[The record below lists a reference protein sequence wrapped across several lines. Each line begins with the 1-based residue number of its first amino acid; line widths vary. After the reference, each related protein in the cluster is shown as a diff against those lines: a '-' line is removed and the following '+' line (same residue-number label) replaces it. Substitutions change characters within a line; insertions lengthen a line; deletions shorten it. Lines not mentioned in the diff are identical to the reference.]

1 MALRRARAAT
11 GAGGRRGAARTA
23 AARRTTPHR
32 TTARR
37 ATARGTTARAT
48 ARARRATVRRALLP
62 VALAALAGVLLAG
75 CGERRLQLQASP
87 LLQALQRSAGRIGF
101 IGPDGNVYRIAQSGG
116 EPTPVTSDA
125 GANRAERTAV
135 AYLQPTWAPDGRR
148 LAFARTAVTGRR
160 TMQASIWVAGRG
172 NDPPREVFTTSSLR
186 PIYLYWSPDGEQ
198 LSVLSQPL
206 GSAELELGVIA
217 PDQEAYRPLDQGQ
230 PYYWSWLPDTSALV
244 AHVGGDVRLNAAARL
259 SLVPLDP
266 LRSKSDFNLAPTAFQ
281 SPAVSPDGRYL
292 AFVTTT
298 ANGAGLVA
306 REIEGP
312 GEQLLTEVPAFAYF
326 AYAPRGDRIAVLKS
340 ATPGPAADGQL
351 SIIETG
357 SGSETPLPHDDVIAF
372 FWAPSGQRI
381 AYLVPAR
388 ADAEQG
394 LELDPRFAR
403 EPRLFYAELRVADVR
418 RGNSWRVVQFP
429 LSEGFL
435 RLHLPF
441 FDQYLRST
449 SIWSP
454 NSRFLTYAALTAA
467 GPPGIFVSAASGTLR
482 PQFVAAGDLATWSP

>member
-1 MALRRARAAT
+1 MTASAYAA
-11 GAGGRRGAARTA
+11 RRGA
-23 AARRTTPHR
+23 
-32 TTARR
+32 
-37 ATARGTTARAT
+37 
-48 ARARRATVRRALLP
+48 VLL
-62 VALAALAGVLLAG
+62 VALAAALLAG

-87 LLQALQRSAGRIGF
+87 LLQALQRNAGRIGF

-125 GANRAERTAV
+125 GADRAARTAV
-135 AYLQPTWAPDGRR
+135 AYLQPTWAPDGRS

-160 TMQASIWVAGRG
+160 TMQASIWVTERG
-172 NDPPREVFTTSSLR
+172 NRPPREVFTTNSLR
-186 PIYLYWSPDGEQ
+186 PIYLYWSPDGAQ

-217 PDQEAYRPLDQGQ
+217 MDRAAYRPLDQGQ

-244 AHVGGDVRLNAAARL
+244 THVGGDARLNAAARL

-266 LRSKSDFNLAPTAFQ
+266 LRGKSDFNLAPTAFQ

-298 ANGAGLVA
+298 AGGAGLVA
-306 REIEGP
+306 REIEGA
-312 GEQLLTEVPAFAYF
+312 GEQLLTEVPGFAYF
-326 AYAPRGDRIAVLKS
+326 AYAPRGNRIAVMKS
-340 ATPGPAADGQL
+340 ATQGPAADGQL
-351 SIIETG
+351 SFIDIG
-357 SGSETPLPHDDVIAF
+357 SGRETTLPHDDVIAF
-372 FWAPSGQRI
+372 FWAPNGQRI

-388 ADAEQG
+388 AADEQG

-449 SIWSP
+449 TIWSP

-467 GPPGIFVSAASGTLR
+467 GSPGIFVSAASGTLQ